1 MKELQTATTVIRQFR
16 KEDVEQVYQMF
27 KPRKNPEK
35 FENIVF
41 YSLLET
47 KDIVNSSIQEFNTDE
62 TIWAIEE
69 RKENRFIGN
78 IKIQSV
84 SKTNNTCEISWIID
98 DEEQIYSK
106 EVILKVLQFLFE
118 EKGYRI
124 VTTQYYSSNDNKA
137 DLADKVGMIKEAVL
151 KERKINLKTGETED
165 LIISSMNKER
175 FQELYKI
182 GVNEFE
188 IRLN

>member
-1 MKELQTATTVIRQFR
+1 MKELQTATTIIRQFR

-35 FENIVF
+35 FEDIVF

-124 VTTQYYSSNDNKA
+124 VTTQYYSSNGNKA

-151 KERKINLKTGETED
+151 KERKINLKTGKTED